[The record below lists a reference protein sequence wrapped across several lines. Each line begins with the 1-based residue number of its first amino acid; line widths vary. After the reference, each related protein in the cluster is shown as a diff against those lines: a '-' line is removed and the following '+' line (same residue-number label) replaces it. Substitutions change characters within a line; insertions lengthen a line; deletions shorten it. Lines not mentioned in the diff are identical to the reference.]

1 MDKAANE
8 SFVTYEL
15 DGDVAL
21 IGLNRPAKRNAISDV
36 FVEAIADAVQRAEGE
51 AKAGVIYGHG
61 DHFCAGLDLA
71 EHVKKTPIEGVRG
84 SRRWHAVFGSIEH
97 GAIPWVAALH
107 GAVVGGGLELAS
119 STHIRVADKTA
130 FFALPEGQRGIFVGG
145 GGSVRAARLMGLARM
160 TDMMLTGRVV
170 SAEQAERW
178 NLLQYLVGPGE
189 ALDKAIELARQ
200 AASNASL
207 SNYAIIHALP
217 RIQDMAESDG
227 LFVESLMASLTAT
240 NPEAE
245 QRLRE
250 FLEKRAKRLAIPEK
264 DS

>member
-1 MDKAANE
+1 MA
-8 SFVTYEL
+8 SSSGHVTYEI

-21 IGLNRPAKRNAISDV
+21 LGLNRPGKRNAISDA
-36 FVEAIADAVQRAEGE
+36 FVIEIGEAVARAGKE
-51 AKAGVIYGHG
+51 AKAGVLFGHG

-71 EHVKKTPIEGVRG
+71 EHVSKTAAEGVQG
-84 SRRWHAVFGSIEH
+84 SRRWHAIFATIER
-97 GAIPWVAALH
+97 GAIPWISALH
-107 GAVVGGGLELAS
+107 GAVVGGGLELAA
-119 STHIRVADKTA
+119 STHIRVAETSA

-170 SAEQAERW
+170 SADQAEKW

-189 ALDKAIELARQ
+189 AREKAIALARQ

-245 QRLRE
+245 ERLRE
-250 FLEKRAKRLAIPEK
+250 FLEKRAKRLAIPDK